1 MDRVHRV
8 AGSIVKE
15 RQDIMVGMLAVL
27 SLGSVTVAKP
37 AVKTPEFF
45 GSLRVRSESWG
56 WFNPAGGGYNN
67 SYTFSHN
74 QLRFGGRLPTA
85 HRLSGIRPFETVA
98 EVASPLLLGLPG
110 NAVAPAPGGTLGM
123 GGQYRL
129 TNGTQQGSMFFKTA
143 YIHMPQQGMHPDI
156 VLGRYEF
163 ADGLEALPGDADLAY
178 IQTQRI
184 ASRMISP
191 DPFTAVGRSM
201 DGFKVSRT
209 INKHSQ
215 TLAGFYPTTGAFN
228 MDGGDTISKVRQLYF
243 ADASS
248 TATSSNRFF
257 VGHYVDARGITPVDN
272 AATLNSG
279 SIEITTLGGHALS
292 GKTYGKSRV
301 DTFLWGGTQTGNWG
315 AQVHQAFA
323 AAAEIGFKSPET
335 KGWWLRGGA
344 GYFSGDANPNDA
356 KHQSWAPQT
365 YAPRLL
371 FRTPVVTESN
381 LQDFYAMAVKR
392 NKRETIRL
400 EAHAYRVD
408 KPADRWYLG
417 GPVFQSGG
425 AFGLNGKPTAGMRD
439 IGSAVDISYDVTLNQ
454 RDTLNIYAG
463 YVHGGA
469 VAATSYSGR
478 SAFLGFVQ
486 LVRKF

>member
-163 ADGLEALPGDADLAY
+163 ADGLEALPSDADLAY

-439 IGSAVDISYDVTLNQ
+439 IGSAIDISYDVTLNQ

>member
-1 MDRVHRV
+1 MYGL
-8 AGSIVKE
+8 ASI
-15 RQDIMVGMLAVL
+15 IA
-27 SLGSVTVAKP
+27 LGLTVASPVENTKP
-37 AVKTPEFF
+37 VFF

-56 WFNPAGGGYNN
+56 WFNPVGGGYDEN
-67 SYTFSHN
+67 YTFSHN
-74 QLRFGGRLPTA
+74 LLRFGGKLPVA
-85 HRLSGIRPFETVA
+85 HRVSGLRPFETVA
-98 EVASPLLLGLPG
+98 ELASPLLLGLPG

-129 TNGTQQGSMFFKTA
+129 FNGTQQGSMFFKTA
-143 YIHMPQQGMHPDI
+143 YIHMPQQGLNPDV

-184 ASRMISP
+184 ASRVISP

-209 INKHSQ
+209 IGKHAQ

-228 MDGGDTISKVRQLYF
+228 MDGGDTISKVRQLY
-243 ADASS
+243 ASDASS
-248 TATSSNRFF
+248 NGTSSNRYF
-257 VGHYVDARGITPVDN
+257 VGHYVDARGLTSVDN
-272 AATLNSG
+272 TSAPG
-279 SIEITTLGGHALS
+279 QGVIDVTTLGGHALS

-301 DTFLWGGTQTGNWG
+301 DTFLWGGTQTGSWG
-315 AQVHQAFA
+315 AQVHQAYA
-323 AAAEIGFKSPET
+323 AAAEVGFKSPAT

-344 GYFSGDANPNDA
+344 GYFSGDANPGDG
-356 KHQSWAPQT
+356 KHQSWVPQT

-381 LQDFYAMAVKR
+381 LQDFYAMAIKR

-400 EAHAYRVD
+400 EAHAFRVD
-408 KPADRWYLG
+408 KPADRWYIG

-454 RDTLNIYAG
+454 RDTLNVYAG

-486 LVRKF
+486 ITRKF

>member
-1 MDRVHRV
+1 MTFMYGLASIIALGLVV
-8 AGSIVKE
+8 ASPVE
-15 RQDIMVGMLAVL
+15 STNPV
-27 SLGSVTVAKP
+27 
-37 AVKTPEFF
+37 FF
-45 GSLRVRSESWG
+45 GALRVRSESWG
-56 WFNPAGGGYNN
+56 WFNPVGGGYDNN
-67 SYTFSHN
+67 YTFSHN
-74 QLRFGGRLPTA
+74 LLRFGGKLPVG
-85 HRLSGIRPFETVA
+85 HRLSGLRPFETVA

-143 YIHMPQQGMHPDI
+143 YIHMPQQGLNPDV

-163 ADGLEALPGDADLAY
+163 ADGLEALPSDGDLAY

-228 MDGGDTISKVRQLYF
+228 MDGGDTISKVRQLYV

-248 TATSSNRFF
+248 NATSSNRYF
-257 VGHYVDARGITPVDN
+257 VGHYVDARGINAVDN
-272 AATLNSG
+272 TGVPNDVA
-279 SIEITTLGGHALS
+279 IEITTLGGHVLG

-301 DTFLWGGTQTGNWG
+301 DTFLWGGMQTGNWG
-315 AQVHQAFA
+315 THVHQAYA
-323 AAAEIGFKSPET
+323 AAAEIGFKNPAT

-344 GYFSGDANPNDA
+344 GYFSGDANPGDG

-381 LQDFYAMAVKR
+381 LQDLYAMAIKR

-425 AFGLNGKPTAGMRD
+425 AFGLTGKPTAGLRD
-439 IGSAVDISYDVTLNQ
+439 IASAVDISYDVTLNQ

-463 YVHGGA
+463 YVRGGA
-469 VAATSYSGR
+469 IAANSYSGR

>member
-1 MDRVHRV
+1 MYGLASIIALGLVV
-8 AGSIVKE
+8 ASPVE
-15 RQDIMVGMLAVL
+15 SNNPV
-27 SLGSVTVAKP
+27 
-37 AVKTPEFF
+37 FF
-45 GSLRVRSESWG
+45 GALRVRSESWG
-56 WFNPAGGGYNN
+56 WFNPAGGAYDNN
-67 SYTFSHN
+67 YTFSHN
-74 QLRFGGRLPTA
+74 LLRFGGKLPVA
-85 HRLSGIRPFETVA
+85 HRLSGLRPFETVA
-98 EVASPLLLGLPG
+98 EAASPLLLGLPG

-143 YIHMPQQGMHPDI
+143 YIHMPQQGLNPDV

-163 ADGLEALPGDADLAY
+163 ADGLEALPSDGDLAY

-228 MDGGDTISKVRQLYF
+228 MDGGDTISKVRQLYV

-248 TATSSNRFF
+248 NATSSNRYF
-257 VGHYVDARGITPVDN
+257 VGHYVDARGINAVDN
-272 AATLNSG
+272 TGVPNDAA
-279 SIEITTLGGHALS
+279 IEITTLGGHVLG
-292 GKTYGKSRV
+292 GKTYGKSRI
-301 DTFLWGGTQTGNWG
+301 DTFLWGGMQTGNWG
-315 AQVHQAFA
+315 TQVHQAYA
-323 AAAEIGFKSPET
+323 AAAEIGFKNPST

-344 GYFSGDANPNDA
+344 GYFSGDANPGDA

-381 LQDFYAMAVKR
+381 LQDLYAMAIKR

-408 KPADRWYLG
+408 KPADRWYIG
-417 GPVFQSGG
+417 GPVFQSSG
-425 AFGLNGKPTAGMRD
+425 AFGLNGKPTAGLRD
-439 IGSAVDISYDVTLNQ
+439 IASAVDISYDVTLNQ

-469 VAATSYSGR
+469 IAASSYSGR

>member
-439 IGSAVDISYDVTLNQ
+439 IGSAIDISYDVTLNQ

>member
-1 MDRVHRV
+1 MTFMYGLASIIALGLVV
-8 AGSIVKE
+8 ASPVE
-15 RQDIMVGMLAVL
+15 STNPV
-27 SLGSVTVAKP
+27 
-37 AVKTPEFF
+37 FF
-45 GSLRVRSESWG
+45 GALRVRSESWG
-56 WFNPAGGGYNN
+56 WFNPVGGGYDNN
-67 SYTFSHN
+67 YTFSHN
-74 QLRFGGRLPTA
+74 LLRFGGKLPVG
-85 HRLSGIRPFETVA
+85 HRLSGLRPFETVA

-143 YIHMPQQGMHPDI
+143 YIHMPQQGLNPDV

-163 ADGLEALPGDADLAY
+163 ADGLEALPSDSDLAY

-228 MDGGDTISKVRQLYF
+228 MDGGDTISKVRQLYV

-248 TATSSNRFF
+248 NATSSNRYF
-257 VGHYVDARGITPVDN
+257 VGHYVDARGINAVDN
-272 AATLNSG
+272 TGVPNDVA
-279 SIEITTLGGHALS
+279 IEITTLGGHVLG

-301 DTFLWGGTQTGNWG
+301 DTFLWGGMQTGNWG
-315 AQVHQAFA
+315 THVHQAYA
-323 AAAEIGFKSPET
+323 AAAEIGFKNPAT

-344 GYFSGDANPNDA
+344 GYFSGDANPGDG

-381 LQDFYAMAVKR
+381 LQDLYAMAIKR

-425 AFGLNGKPTAGMRD
+425 AFGLTGKPTAGLRD
-439 IGSAVDISYDVTLNQ
+439 IASAVDISYDVTLNQ

-463 YVHGGA
+463 YVRGGA
-469 VAATSYSGR
+469 IAANSYSGR

>member
-1 MDRVHRV
+1 MYGL
-8 AGSIVKE
+8 ASI
-15 RQDIMVGMLAVL
+15 IALGLAVV
-27 SLGSVTVAKP
+27 SPVDNTKA
-37 AVKTPEFF
+37 TFF

-56 WFNPAGGGYNN
+56 WFNPVGGGYDNN
-67 SYTFSHN
+67 YTFSHN
-74 QLRFGGRLPTA
+74 QLRFGARLPTA
-85 HRLSGIRPFETVA
+85 HRISGLRPFETVA
-98 EVASPLLLGLPG
+98 EVTSPGLFGLPG

-143 YIHMPQQGMHPDI
+143 YIHMPQQGLNPDV

-163 ADGLEALPGDADLAY
+163 ADGLEALPSDGDLAY

-209 INKHSQ
+209 IGKHSQ

-228 MDGGDTISKVRQLYF
+228 MDGGDTISKVRQLYA

-248 TATSSNRFF
+248 NGTSSNRFF
-257 VGHYVDARGITPVDN
+257 VGHYVDARGLTVVDN
-272 AATLNSG
+272 TASPG
-279 SIEITTLGGHALS
+279 RGVIDITTLGGHVLG
-292 GKTYGKSRV
+292 GKTYGKSRI
-301 DTFLWGGTQTGNWG
+301 DTFLWGGMQTGNWG
-315 AQVHQAFA
+315 AQVHQAYA
-323 AAAEIGFKSPET
+323 AAAEIGFKHPAT

-344 GYFSGDANPNDA
+344 GYFSGDANPGDA

-371 FRTPVVTESN
+371 FRTPIVTESN
-381 LQDFYAMAVKR
+381 LQDLYAMAIKR
-392 NKRETIRL
+392 NKKETIRL
-400 EAHAYRVD
+400 EAHAYSVD
-408 KPADRWYLG
+408 KPADRWYIG

-425 AFGLNGKPTAGMRD
+425 AFGLNGKPTAGLRE
-439 IGSAVDISYDVTLNQ
+439 IASAIDVSYDVTLNQ
-454 RDTLNIYAG
+454 RDTLNVYAG

-469 VAATSYSGR
+469 IAANSYSGR

>member
-1 MDRVHRV
+1 
-8 AGSIVKE
+8 
-15 RQDIMVGMLAVL
+15 
-27 SLGSVTVAKP
+27 
-37 AVKTPEFF
+37 
-45 GSLRVRSESWG
+45 
-56 WFNPAGGGYNN
+56 
-67 SYTFSHN
+67 
-74 QLRFGGRLPTA
+74 
-85 HRLSGIRPFETVA
+85 
-98 EVASPLLLGLPG
+98 
-110 NAVAPAPGGTLGM
+110 
-123 GGQYRL
+123 
-129 TNGTQQGSMFFKTA
+129 
-143 YIHMPQQGMHPDI
+143 
-156 VLGRYEF
+156 
-163 ADGLEALPGDADLAY
+163 
-178 IQTQRI
+178 
-184 ASRMISP
+184 
-191 DPFTAVGRSM
+191 
-201 DGFKVSRT
+201 
-209 INKHSQ
+209 KHSQ

-228 MDGGDTISKVRQLYF
+228 MDGGDSISKVRQLYV

-248 TATSSNRFF
+248 TATSSNRYF

-272 AATLNSG
+272 SAIPNSG
-279 SIEITTLGGHALS
+279 AIEITTLGGHALS
-292 GKTYGKSRV
+292 AKTYGKSRV

-315 AQVHQAFA
+315 AQVHQAYA

-392 NKRETIRL
+392 NKRESIRL

-439 IGSAVDISYDVTLNQ
+439 IASAVDISYDVTLNQ
-454 RDTLNIYAG
+454 RDTLNVYAG

-469 VAATSYSGR
+469 VAATSYSSR
-478 SAFLGFVQ
+478 SAFLGFAQ

>member
-1 MDRVHRV
+1 
-8 AGSIVKE
+8 
-15 RQDIMVGMLAVL
+15 MVGMLAVL
-27 SLGSVTVAKP
+27 SLGSVTAAKP
-37 AVKTPEFF
+37 AVNTPEFF

-56 WFNPAGGGYNN
+56 WFNPEGGGYNN
-67 SYTFSHN
+67 PYTFSHN

-163 ADGLEALPGDADLAY
+163 ADGLEALPTDADLAY

-209 INKHSQ
+209 INKHSK

-248 TATSSNRFF
+248 TVMSSNRFF

-279 SIEITTLGGHALS
+279 SIEVTTLGGHALS
-292 GKTYGKSRV
+292 GKTYGKARV
-301 DTFLWGGTQTGNWG
+301 DTFLWGGTQTGTWG
-315 AQVHQAFA
+315 AQVHQAYA
-323 AAAEIGFKSPET
+323 AAAEIGFKSPDT

>member
-1 MDRVHRV
+1 VHRA
-8 AGSIVKE
+8 AGSILEE
-15 RQDIMVGMLAVL
+15 REDIMIGMLAVL
-27 SLGSVTVAKP
+27 SVGSVTVAKP
-37 AVKTPEFF
+37 AVNTPEFF

-85 HRLSGIRPFETVA
+85 HRLSGVRPFETVA

-110 NAVAPAPGGTLGM
+110 NAVAPAPGGPLGM

-129 TNGTQQGSMFFKTA
+129 INGTQQGSMFFKTA

-209 INKHSQ
+209 IGKHSQ

-257 VGHYVDARGITPVDN
+257 VGHYVDARGLTPVDN

-315 AQVHQAFA
+315 AQVHQAYA
-323 AAAEIGFKSPET
+323 AAAEIGFKSPAT

-344 GYFSGDANPNDA
+344 GYFSGDANPGDG
-356 KHQSWAPQT
+356 KHQSWVPQT

-381 LQDFYAMAVKR
+381 LQDFYAMAIKR

-400 EAHAYRVD
+400 EAHAFRVD
-408 KPADRWYLG
+408 KPADRWYIG

-454 RDTLNIYAG
+454 RDTLNVYAG
-463 YVHGGA
+463 YVHGRA

-486 LVRKF
+486 ITRKF

>member
-1 MDRVHRV
+1 
-8 AGSIVKE
+8 
-15 RQDIMVGMLAVL
+15 MVGMLAMVT
-27 SLGSVTVAKP
+27 LGAAAVAKP
-37 AVKTPEFF
+37 AANSPEVF
-45 GSLRVRSESWG
+45 GSLRIRSESWG
-56 WFNPAGGGYNN
+56 WFNPSGGGYNN

-74 QLRFGGRLPTA
+74 QLRFGGKLPTA

-98 EVASPLLLGLPG
+98 EVTSPLLLGLPG
-110 NAVAPAPGGTLGM
+110 NAAAPAPAGTLGM

-129 TNGTQQGSMFFKTA
+129 TNGTQQGSLFFKTA
-143 YIHMPQQGMHPDI
+143 YIHMPQLGLHPDV

-163 ADGLEALPGDADLAY
+163 ADGLEALPSDADLAY

-248 TATSSNRFF
+248 TTRSSNRFF

-272 AATLNSG
+272 SATVNTG
-279 SIEITTLGGHALS
+279 SIDITTIGGHALS
-292 GKTYGKSRV
+292 GKTYGKSQV
-301 DTFLWGGTQTGNWG
+301 DTFLWLGTQSGNWG
-315 AQVHQAFA
+315 AQVHQAYA
-323 AAAEIGFKSPET
+323 AAAEIGFKSPDT

-344 GYFSGDANPNDA
+344 GYFSGDANPNDD

-392 NKRETIRL
+392 NKRETLRL

-439 IGSAVDISYDVTLNQ
+439 IASAVDISYDVTLNQ
-454 RDTLNIYAG
+454 RDTLNVYAG

>member
-1 MDRVHRV
+1 
-8 AGSIVKE
+8 
-15 RQDIMVGMLAVL
+15 MVGMLALVT
-27 SLGSVTVAKP
+27 LGAAVVAKP
-37 AVKTPEFF
+37 AANAPEVF
-45 GSLRVRSESWG
+45 GSLRIRSESWG

-74 QLRFGGRLPTA
+74 QLRFGGKLPTA
-85 HRLSGIRPFETVA
+85 HRLSGIRPFETVV
-98 EVASPLLLGLPG
+98 EVTSPLLLGLPG
-110 NAVAPAPGGTLGM
+110 NAAAPAPAGTLGM

-129 TNGTQQGSMFFKTA
+129 TNGTQQGSLFFKTA
-143 YIHMPQQGMHPDI
+143 YIHMPQLGFHPDV

-163 ADGLEALPGDADLAY
+163 ADGLEALPSDADLAY

-248 TATSSNRFF
+248 TTRSSNRFF
-257 VGHYVDARGITPVDN
+257 VGHYVDTRGITPVDN
-272 AATLNSG
+272 SATVNTG
-279 SIEITTLGGHALS
+279 SIDITTIGGHALS
-292 GKTYGKSRV
+292 GKTYGKSHV
-301 DTFLWGGTQTGNWG
+301 DTFLWLGTQSGNWG
-315 AQVHQAFA
+315 AQVHQAYA
-323 AAAEIGFKSPET
+323 AAAEIGFKSPDI

-344 GYFSGDANPNDA
+344 GYFSGDANPNDD

-439 IGSAVDISYDVTLNQ
+439 IASAVDISYDVTLNQ
-454 RDTLNIYAG
+454 RDTLNVYAG

>member
-1 MDRVHRV
+1 MTFMYGL
-8 AGSIVKE
+8 ASI
-15 RQDIMVGMLAVL
+15 IA
-27 SLGSVTVAKP
+27 LGLTVASPVENTKP
-37 AVKTPEFF
+37 VFF

-56 WFNPAGGGYNN
+56 WFNPVGGGYDEN
-67 SYTFSHN
+67 YTFSHN
-74 QLRFGGRLPTA
+74 LLRFGGKLPVA
-85 HRLSGIRPFETVA
+85 HRVSGLRPFETVA
-98 EVASPLLLGLPG
+98 ELASPLLLGLPG
-110 NAVAPAPGGTLGM
+110 NAVAPAPG
-123 GGQYRL
+123 
-129 TNGTQQGSMFFKTA
+129 SMFFKTA
-143 YIHMPQQGMHPDI
+143 YIHMPQQGLNPDV

-184 ASRMISP
+184 ASRTISP

-209 INKHSQ
+209 IGKHAQ

-228 MDGGDTISKVRQLYF
+228 MDGGDTISKVRQLY
-243 ADASS
+243 ASDASS
-248 TATSSNRFF
+248 NGTSSNRYF
-257 VGHYVDARGITPVDN
+257 VGHYVDARGLTSVDN
-272 AATLNSG
+272 TSAPG
-279 SIEITTLGGHALS
+279 QGVIDVTTLGGHALS

-301 DTFLWGGTQTGNWG
+301 DTFLWGGTQTGTWG
-315 AQVHQAFA
+315 AQVHQAYA
-323 AAAEIGFKSPET
+323 AAAEVGFKSPAT

-344 GYFSGDANPNDA
+344 GYFSGDANPGDG
-356 KHQSWAPQT
+356 KHQSWVPQT

-381 LQDFYAMAVKR
+381 LQDFYAMAIKR

-400 EAHAYRVD
+400 EAHAFRVD
-408 KPADRWYLG
+408 KPADRWYIG

-454 RDTLNIYAG
+454 RDTLNVYAG

-486 LVRKF
+486 ITRKF